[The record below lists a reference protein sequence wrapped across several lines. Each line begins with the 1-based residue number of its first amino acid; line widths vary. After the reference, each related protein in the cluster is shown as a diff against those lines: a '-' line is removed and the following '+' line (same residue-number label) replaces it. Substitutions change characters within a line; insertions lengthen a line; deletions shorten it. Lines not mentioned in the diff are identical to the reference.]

1 MQGSDGVTARGIG
14 LACLLLAGCGGGGGS
29 AGGGSAATAPAPVA
43 APPAP
48 TISAVAPADASAV
61 FTLLPAAG
69 SGSLTSY
76 AVTCTAGT
84 VTRSATASAALVT
97 VTGLANGTAHE
108 CSATVSG
115 AGGVSAASAAVR
127 VTPVAIGGATGGFA
141 GDVVLASPTADSV
154 IANLYAANQSG
165 AVSVYYGAASGRPDR
180 QTATATLVAGQPLA
194 LTLDGLLANTRYYYR
209 VQFTAAPGSPSVAS
223 PEQAFQTAR
232 TPGSAFTFA
241 IQGDS
246 HPERERSEFNA
257 ELYQRTLAA
266 AAADAPDFYLTS
278 GDDFSVDTL
287 DPATIDRAKVEARY
301 SLQRPWLGI
310 VGKRAPLFL
319 VNGNHEQAA
328 RYLLDGTAN
337 NVAVWAQNARNALYS
352 QPVPGGF
359 YTGNT
364 EQVPFI
370 GLLRNYYAWT
380 WGDAL
385 FVVIDPYWS
394 SPVAVDNVFGG
405 GAKRGSLWDVTHGDA
420 QYAWLK
426 ATLEKSTARYKFVF
440 AHHVMGT
447 GRGGVE
453 LADLWEWGGR
463 NAGGAF
469 EFASQRP
476 SWPVPIHQLMVANK
490 VTVFFQGH
498 DHIWVRQQRDGV
510 TYQTLPEPADPNYLL
525 RNADAYASGD
535 KFPGAGYTRV
545 SVGPAGVKVDY
556 VRMYLPAD
564 EGPGR
569 VSGSVAFSYSLP

>member
-1 MQGSDGVTARGIG
+1 MGRLSILGVV
-14 LACLLLAGCGGGGGS
+14 LLAVAGCGGGGS
-29 AGGGSAATAPAPVA
+29 AGGVGAVTGPAAPA
-43 APPAP
+43 AP
-48 TISAVAPADASAV
+48 TITAVAPADASAV
-61 FTLLPAAG
+61 FTVLPAAG
-69 SGSLTSY
+69 SGTLSGY
-76 AVTCTAGT
+76 AVTCTAGS
-84 VTRSATASAALVT
+84 VTRSATASVSLVT
-97 VTGLANGTAHE
+97 VSGLANGTVHD

-115 AGGVSAASAAVR
+115 AGGVSAASATVR
-127 VTPVAIGGATGGFA
+127 VTPVPAGGSSGAFA
-141 GDVVLASPTADSV
+141 GDSVLASPTADSV
-154 IANLYAANQSG
+154 ILNLYSVTQSG
-165 AVSVYYGAASGRPDR
+165 TVSVYYGAVAGRPDR
-180 QTATATLVAGQPLA
+180 QTAALTLVAGKPLEF
-194 LTLDGLLANTRYYYR
+194 TLDGLLANTRYYYR

-223 PEQAFQTAR
+223 AEQSFQTAR
-232 TPGSAFTFA
+232 TPGAAFSFA

-266 AAADAPDFYLTS
+266 VAADAPDFYIAS

-287 DPATIDRAKVEARY
+287 DAATIDRARVEARY
-301 SLQRPWLGI
+301 TLQRPWLGI

-328 RYLLDGTAN
+328 RYLLDGTAD

-364 EQVPFI
+364 ETVPFI

-394 SPVAVDNVFGG
+394 SPVPVDNVFGG

-469 EFASQRP
+469 EFAALRP
-476 SWPVPIHQLMVANK
+476 NWSLPIHALMVANR
-490 VTVFFQGH
+490 VTIFFQGH

-510 TYQTLPEPADPNYLL
+510 TYQTLSEPADPNYLL
-525 RNADAYASGD
+525 RNADAYVSGD